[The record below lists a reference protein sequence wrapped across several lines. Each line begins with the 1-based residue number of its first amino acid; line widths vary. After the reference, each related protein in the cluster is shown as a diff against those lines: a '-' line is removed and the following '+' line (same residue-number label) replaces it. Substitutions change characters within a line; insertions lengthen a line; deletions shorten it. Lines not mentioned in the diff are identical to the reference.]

1 MMCCE
6 IIKVFVITALTLF
19 CIEARNDSTLLQ
31 TANSSLTTSNTTSD
45 ILLTHHLSQH
55 SVSGEQS
62 LTNKSL
68 NNNRSEKRLNFVT
81 KDCLCGENT
90 TLDSGL
96 CLGRR
101 IIAKPN
107 CNCQLICA
115 KQSGESC
122 SSQTPC
128 DTDFGFECN
137 PDIGVCE
144 GMPLALLSIIITYSP
159 IISKNPFGFK

>member
-1 MMCCE
+1 MCCE
-6 IIKVFVITALTLF
+6 VIKVFVTIALTLI
-19 CIEARNDSTLLQ
+19 CIEARNDSTLI
-31 TANSSLTTSNTTSD
+31 TPKTKSH
-45 ILLTHHLSQH
+45 ILLSDHLSQH
-55 SVSGEQS
+55 FVSGEQS
-62 LTNKSL
+62 LTKKL
-68 NNNRSEKRLNFVT
+68 LNNRSEKRLNLVT
-81 KDCLCGENT
+81 KDCLCGEN

-144 GMPLALLSIIITYSP
+144 GMSLPSL
-159 IISKNPFGFK
+159 

>member
-45 ILLTHHLSQH
+45 ILLTHH
-55 SVSGEQS
+55 
-62 LTNKSL
+62 
-68 NNNRSEKRLNFVT
+68 NRSEKRLNFVT

-144 GMPLALLSIIITYSP
+144 GMPFALLSIIITYSP